1 MPEATHYGTMGLDR
15 GASHEEVVRQWRLL
29 ARAHHPDRFQ
39 DAATRREATL
49 QFAAIS
55 GAYAV
60 LGDPARRRAYDAS
73 LDLTTDPCRRCA
85 GKGRRLVSGGGFIGR
100 EAATCSDCGGS
111 GRQPKKRGTKR

>member
-1 MPEATHYGTMGLDR
+1 MTEATHYQTMALDR

-29 ARAHHPDRFQ
+29 ARAYHPDRFQ

-60 LGDPARRRAYDAS
+60 LGDPARRKAYDAS
-73 LDLTTDPCRRCA
+73 LDLTTDPCKRCA
-85 GKGRRLVSGGGFIGR
+85 GKGRRWVARGGFIGR
-100 EAATCSDCGGS
+100 EAATCLDCGGS
-111 GRQPKKRGTKR
+111 GRKPKERGKTR